1 MSFGMYVHQAIFLA
15 IYDLEFLI
23 TCKKSY
29 KILIFIKYFLI
40 MKMKESLKGLSNVIS
55 RISHNNALT
64 GANIKQSYI
73 TSLGTI

>member
-1 MSFGMYVHQAIFLA
+1 M
-15 IYDLEFLI
+15 
-23 TCKKSY
+23 
-29 KILIFIKYFLI
+29 

-55 RISHNNALT
+55 RISHNNPLT